1 MLRFLSLL
9 FALSFLSAGSVSAE
23 TLTNYFIVKVKL
35 DNKAVEASKVRD
47 YARRVLGEEFE
58 LSRFSETYQR
68 VRDDVLIKSE
78 IPIIKALSVV
88 GSVDQIN
95 RSSSL
100 FYRNQKL
107 LLSQSTERVGTKG
120 DLHVAVVDYR
130 RKRVQFMKN
139 RQLVSEERIDGD
151 LIDLASLPYYW
162 IGRKVDARD
171 LRIDVTDAKKIYRS
185 EVFSASD
192 LTVNFL
198 GERQS
203 VVRFVRQRKDPK
215 TPPLELWVRKTDGIP
230 IRVMTS
236 LSPKHGVSLD
246 IYPYKKPDRL

>member
-1 MLRFLSLL
+1 MFRFLSLL
-9 FALSFLSAGSVSAE
+9 FALIFLSPGGVSAE
-23 TLTNYFIVKVKL
+23 TLTNHFIVKVKL

-47 YARRVLGEEFE
+47 YAKRVLGDEFE
-58 LSRFSETYQR
+58 LSRFSETYKR
-68 VRDDVLIKSE
+68 VKDDVLIKSE
-78 IPIIKALSVV
+78 IPVIKALSVV
-88 GSVDQIN
+88 GNIDQIN

-107 LLSQSTERVGTKG
+107 LLSQSTERVGSKG
-120 DLHVAVVDYR
+120 DLHVAVVDHR

-139 RQLVSEERIDGD
+139 RQLVSEERFDGE
-151 LIDLASLPYYW
+151 LIDLSSLPYYW
-162 IGRKVDARD
+162 IGKKVEVRD
-171 LRIDVTDAKKIYRS
+171 LRIDVTDAKKLYRS

-215 TPPLELWVRKTDGIP
+215 TPPIELWVRKTDGVP

-236 LSPKHGVSLD
+236 LSPKYGVSLD